1 MGKWVKLMA
10 KFAVCW
16 FRGRRD
22 LALENLG
29 LRQQLMVLQRNSKR
43 PQFKDSDRL
52 FWVLYSRAA
61 DRWQKVLLIARPRTI
76 LDWRKN
82 RFKKYWARKSRRKR
96 PGRPRIDREVRE
108 LIRTMSRVNPTWG
121 SPRIIGELA
130 KLGISVCK
138 STVDQYRTRRSGTPS
153 PTWKSFLANE
163 ASAIASIDFF
173 TVPTATFR
181 VLYVFVVLIHER
193 RRVVHFNVTENPS
206 ARWTAQQIVE
216 AFPWDSAPK
225 HLIRDNDTIFGS
237 EFSARV
243 QGMNI
248 KECKTAYRSPWQ
260 NAYCERVIGSI
271 RRDCLDHVIIF
282 NEAHLRRILESY
294 FEYYHRC
301 RTHLSLAKD
310 CPEPRAIVPP
320 EQGRVVAFPKAG
332 GLHHFYTREAA

>member
-1 MGKWVKLMA
+1 
-10 KFAVCW
+10 
-16 FRGRRD
+16 
-22 LALENLG
+22 
-29 LRQQLMVLQRNSKR
+29 MVLQRNSKR
-43 PQFKDSDRL
+43 PQFKDTDRL

-76 LDWRKN
+76 LDWHKN

-108 LIRTMSRVNPTWG
+108 LIRTMSRANPTWG
-121 SPRIIGELA
+121 TPRIIGELA

-163 ASAIASIDFF
+163 ASAIASIDFI

-193 RRVVHFNVTENPS
+193 RRVVHFNVTENPT

-216 AFPWDSAPK
+216 TFPWDSAPK

-237 EFSARV
+237 EFSERV
-243 QGMNI
+243 KGMNI

-260 NAYCERVIGSI
+260 NPYCERVIGSI

-294 FEYYHRC
+294 FEHYHRC
-301 RTHLSLAKD
+301 RTHLALAKD

-320 EQGRVVAFPKAG
+320 EQGRVVAFSKVG
-332 GLHHFYTREAA
+332 GLHHFCTREAA